1 MGFDDVDDL
10 NELDEMPPFEEDL
23 ILPEFDDEPGGGV
36 SRTFKIL
43 GALLVL
49 LVVGIV
55 AVLVWWAL
63 QEDEL
68 SPNDIARTEIVAI
81 NATTY
86 AEATLTQESYNATVT
101 ANAIAQVASQEA
113 IATFEFFQTQTQD
126 AAIAAETATQEAA
139 FAAETATQEAI
150 IAAETATQDA
160 ISAAQTQAALDEAAT
175 GTAFAEM
182 DATEASIA
190 QTQAAEA
197 DAMTAT
203 AEAANAN
210 ATATAAAS
218 RLLTGQV
225 IDEEGNI
232 FGGVTL
238 RLYRDDGD
246 GVFNPAEDTA
256 AESNPPAR
264 TPEPG
269 DPQLMAYGDSV
280 EESLQRDTADLWRF
294 EGRAGDVVTIEVN
307 AENSA
312 GMDMYLVLL
321 GPDEEPLIED
331 DDSGPELDSLIN
343 GYELPDDGTYTI
355 QVSSVSGPGPYTL
368 SLTGEIAASPGGAAD
383 DDDAE
388 ADDAADEESDAE
400 SAQPRVSDDSYLMLA
415 QLGADTPTPIPG
427 GDTFITFTQTD
438 LEGAFAF
445 EDLEPGIYWLVIDYE
460 TLPDSIRALIPPTDE
475 LVIMVNVP
483 VTGQVTFTVG
493 VPPTPTPDNSIQQT
507 QTAGAL
513 TVTPEVLESPSPEA
527 SATVGPDMTATLD
540 QFGLLSDF
548 GESSGL
554 EGGSGLTVLAIAAA
568 GLIAMVFIAR
578 RLRTAA

>member
-1 MGFDDVDDL
+1 MSVNDVDDL
-10 NELDEMPPFEEDL
+10 NELDELPPFEEDL

-36 SRTFKIL
+36 SRTFKII

-49 LVVGIV
+49 IVVGIV
-55 AVLVWWAL
+55 AVLVWWAVGN
-63 QEDEL
+63 ESGP
-68 SPNDIARTEIVAI
+68 SPNEQTSTAIIAM
-81 NATTY
+81 NATTF
-86 AEATLTQESYNATVT
+86 AEATLTREAYDATVT

-113 IATFEFFQTQTQD
+113 IATFEFLQTQTQE
-126 AAIAAETATQEAA
+126 AAIAQATQTQEALIAAQTATQEAIVAAETATQEAV
-139 FAAETATQEAI
+139 F
-150 IAAETATQDA
+150 
-160 ISAAQTQAALDEAAT
+160 AAQTQTALDEAAT
-175 GTAFAEM
+175 ATAFAQL
-182 DATEASIA
+182 DATEAAIA

-197 DAMTAT
+197 AALTAT
-203 AEAANAN
+203 ADAANAD

-218 RLLTGQV
+218 RTVRGQV

-246 GVFNPAEDTA
+246 GIFNPAEDTA
-256 AESNPPAR
+256 AEANPPAR

-269 DPQLMAYGDSV
+269 EPQLMAYGDTV
-280 EESLQRDTADLWRF
+280 EESLQRNTVDLWRF
-294 EGRAGDVVTIEVN
+294 EGNAGDIVTIEAN
-307 AENSA
+307 AGNPA

-321 GPDEEPLIED
+321 GPDEQPLVED
-331 DDSGPELDSLIN
+331 DDSGPELDALIN
-343 GYELPDDGTYTI
+343 GFELPEDGVYTI

-368 SLTGEIAASPGGAAD
+368 SLTGQISAAPGSGA
-383 DDDAE
+383 E
-388 ADDAADEESDAE
+388 EDDAADADNAE
-400 SAQPRVSDDSYLMLA
+400 SAQPRVSDGSYIMLA

-445 EDLEPGIYWLVIDYE
+445 EDLEPGIYWLVIDYD
-460 TLPDSIRALIPPTDE
+460 TLPASLRAMIPPTEE

-493 VPPTPTPDNSIQQT
+493 VPPTPTPDNSIQLTQT
-507 QTAGAL
+507 QLAL
-513 TVTPEVLESPSPEA
+513 SATPEVVETPTPEEPLDVT
-527 SATVGPDMTATLD
+527 ATVGPDMTATLD
-540 QFGLLSDF
+540 QFGLLSDI
-548 GESSGL
+548 GASTGL

-578 RLRTAA
+578 RLRTAT